1 MTDARDK
8 QASGRILHAQLHLLD
23 RQIIEHRSG
32 RMVAKVDDVEID
44 LSGDQP
50 MVTALLTGPAA
61 WGPRLPGL
69 LGRFV
74 TAVHRRL
81 HHDADPEPNVIDLAH
96 VVEIGPAV
104 EVDGKDLGT
113 KALDTWVDEQFISRI
128 PGARHAA
135 D

>member
-1 MTDARDK
+1 MTDAQERR
-8 QASGRILHAQLHLLD
+8 ASGRILHAQLHLLD
-23 RQIIEHRSG
+23 RQIVEHRSG

-44 LSGDQP
+44 LSDEQP
-50 MVTALLTGPAA
+50 VVTALLTGPAA

-81 HHDADPEPNVIDLAH
+81 HQDTDPQPNVIDMAH
-96 VVEIGPAV
+96 VVEIDSAV
-104 EVDGKDLGT
+104 EVDGQDLGT
-113 KALDTWVDEQFISRI
+113 KALDTWVDEQFINRL

-135 D
+135 E

>member
-1 MTDARDK
+1 MTDAQGN

-23 RQIIEHRSG
+23 RQIIDHRSG

-44 LSGDQP
+44 FSGDQP
-50 MVTALLTGPAA
+50 TVTALLTGPAA

-81 HHDADPEPNVIDLAH
+81 HHDADPAPNVIDMAH
-96 VVEIGPAV
+96 VVEIGSAV
-104 EVDGKDLGT
+104 EVDDADLGT
-113 KALDTWVDEQFISRI
+113 KALDVWVRDQFISRI
-128 PGARHAA
+128 PGAGHATE
-135 D
+135 